1 MGQVPAGGE
10 GLAKYGDQA
19 VRATHASQISAV
31 EYACKI
37 TNRWLRDGEIFIPI
51 LRDEIT
57 SIEKLFKPII
67 GTIEPSAFSFT
78 QTTMILGYEV
88 DEKDIPT
95 LEKSLATNKEAA
107 GIITDKL
114 FQHVM
119 SGHPMSWQLK
129 GLLLKINQGGFYT
142 LKDRGGRRSVS
153 DRTVL
158 FCGLVDQ
165 IKERFGVTASCN
177 KVLLGADSCPP
188 PDTGVSI
195 VSAVFRAFGLNFETS
210 TGFGLYDK
218 GSAARRIA
226 RENKIILLKIN
237 EMSDIQ
243 DRLNVV
249 SSEMSGR
256 DQKAIAKACTDLR
269 LHRNNLP

>member
-1 MGQVPAGGE
+1 MGQVPARGE

-19 VRATHASQISAV
+19 VRATRASQISAV
-31 EYACKI
+31 KYACKI

-51 LRDEIT
+51 LHDEIT

-78 QTTMILGYEV
+78 QTTIILGYEV

-114 FQHVM
+114 FQHVI
-119 SGHPMSWQLK
+119 SGHPMSWRLS

-142 LKDRGGRRSVS
+142 LKDKGGRRSVS

-158 FCGLVDQ
+158 FCG
-165 IKERFGVTASCN
+165 
-177 KVLLGADSCPP
+177 
-188 PDTGVSI
+188 
-195 VSAVFRAFGLNFETS
+195 
-210 TGFGLYDK
+210 
-218 GSAARRIA
+218 
-226 RENKIILLKIN
+226 
-237 EMSDIQ
+237 
-243 DRLNVV
+243 
-249 SSEMSGR
+249 
-256 DQKAIAKACTDLR
+256 
-269 LHRNNLP
+269 